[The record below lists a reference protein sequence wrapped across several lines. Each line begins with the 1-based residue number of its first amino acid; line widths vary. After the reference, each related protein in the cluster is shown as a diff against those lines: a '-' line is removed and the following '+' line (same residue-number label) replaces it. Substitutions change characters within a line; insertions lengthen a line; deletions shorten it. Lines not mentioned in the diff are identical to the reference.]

1 MGNISMEV
9 RCILEDTVVHHARLH
24 THYISIEI
32 CSNSNSDASFA
43 SRPHAYIHEQWLSP
57 RCGCRREDRI
67 LARDICTRSPCPH
80 SQAFHRPNTG
90 RYGGN
95 IQFGAS
101 QVRPRRRPRTLMGS
115 ARTGSWPSCKDTQPS
130 QKETNSP
137 CQHQSDHE
145 THQGIHSA
153 MARDIRMTQNQNS
166 TLKQQASN
174 ISTVKNLATKMW
186 KIRTPYDPSGTT
198 RSRTRPP

>member
-1 MGNISMEV
+1 
-9 RCILEDTVVHHARLH
+9 
-24 THYISIEI
+24 
-32 CSNSNSDASFA
+32 
-43 SRPHAYIHEQWLSP
+43 
-57 RCGCRREDRI
+57 
-67 LARDICTRSPCPH
+67 
-80 SQAFHRPNTG
+80 
-90 RYGGN
+90 
-95 IQFGAS
+95 
-101 QVRPRRRPRTLMGS
+101 MGS
-115 ARTGSWPSCKDTQPS
+115 ARTGSWPSCKDTRPS

>member
-1 MGNISMEV
+1 MPGDAV
-9 RCILEDTVVHHARLH
+9 AYH
-24 THYISIEI
+24 TQPNTHSISIEI
-32 CSNSNSDASFA
+32 CPGGSSHASFA
-43 SRPHAYIHEQWLSP
+43 SLSRAYTHEQWLSP
-57 RCGCRREDRI
+57 RSDLPWRR
-67 LARDICTRSPCPH
+67 PH
-80 SQAFHRPNTG
+80 SRAQYLRPSPRPHLQALHRPNTG

-95 IQFGAS
+95 LQFGAS